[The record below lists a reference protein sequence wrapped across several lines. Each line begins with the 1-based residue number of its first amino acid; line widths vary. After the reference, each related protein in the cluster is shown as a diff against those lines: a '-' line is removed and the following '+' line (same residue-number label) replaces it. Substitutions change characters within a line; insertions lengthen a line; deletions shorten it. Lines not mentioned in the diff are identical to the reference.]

1 MTTMEESK
9 MKTESTLKDIPDNF
23 NRNAI
28 INCRQFPTQ
37 TRGRTV
43 RLCKCDYLPIE
54 RNHFKGWFAFPDT
67 ISPGRREP
75 RHALISRIV
84 LNGGVCTFACLEKG
98 KTVKSQNVVIMN
110 AFQDHNNVVV
120 HIDNV

>member
-1 MTTMEESK
+1 
-9 MKTESTLKDIPDNF
+9 MKLEPMLKEIPDNF
-23 NRNAI
+23 NRSAI
-28 INCRQFPTQ
+28 VNCRQFPTQ

-67 ISPGRREP
+67 ISPGRKEP

-120 HIDNV
+120 YIDKV